1 MNLIPFSFRIVFSK
15 LLYILIAIAI
25 AIGFWLLL
33 NTFDKLLFFSPVWT
47 FYLPEDAISGFILTN
62 ISSILLGIL
71 VSMNIYVINDAKLK
85 ISNKSSLLSGTTL
98 GILSS
103 TCASC
108 SSIGFAIISTL
119 GGTGIAISNFLEV
132 YAIPLRIVSILILV
146 YALYLIHNKLTKSC
160 VIK

>member
-1 MNLIPFSFRIVFSK
+1 MILIPLSFRIVFSN
-15 LLYILIAIAI
+15 LSYILIATVVAVV
-25 AIGFWLLL
+25 FWIFL

-47 FYLPEDAISGFILTN
+47 FYLPEDAVLGFILTN
-62 ISSILLGIL
+62 LSSILLGIL
-71 VSMNIYVINDAKLK
+71 ISMNIYVIKRANLK
-85 ISNKSSLLSGTTL
+85 VSKSSLLSGTTI

-132 YAIPLRIVSILILV
+132 YAIPLRIISILILL
-146 YALYLIHNKLTKSC
+146 YGLYLVHNKLTKSC
-160 VIK
+160 VIQ

>member
-25 AIGFWLLL
+25 AVSFWILL

-47 FYLPEDAISGFILTN
+47 FYLPEDAIPGFILTN

-71 VSMNIYVINDAKLK
+71 ISMNIYVIKDAKLK

-108 SSIGFAIISTL
+108 SSVGFAIISTL

>member
-25 AIGFWLLL
+25 AVGFWILL

-71 VSMNIYVINDAKLK
+71 ISMNIYVIKDAKLK

-103 TCASC
+103 TCVSC
-108 SSIGFAIISTL
+108 SSVGFAIISTL

>member
-25 AIGFWLLL
+25 AVGFWLLL

-146 YALYLIHNKLTKSC
+146 YALYLIHIKLTKSC
-160 VIK
+160 IIK

>member
-25 AIGFWLLL
+25 AVGFWLLL

-103 TCASC
+103 TLCQLFIDRIC
-108 SSIGFAIISTL
+108 N
-119 GGTGIAISNFLEV
+119 NFNIRRNR
-132 YAIPLRIVSILILV
+132 YCNI
-146 YALYLIHNKLTKSC
+146 
-160 VIK
+160 

>member
-1 MNLIPFSFRIVFSK
+1 MILIPLSFRIVFSN
-15 LLYILIAIAI
+15 LLYILIATVVAVI
-25 AIGFWLLL
+25 FWIFL

-47 FYLPEDAISGFILTN
+47 FYLPDDAVLGFILTN
-62 ISSILLGIL
+62 LSSILLGIL
-71 VSMNIYVINDAKLK
+71 ISMNIYIIKRANLK
-85 ISNKSSLLSGTTL
+85 ISKSSLLSGTTL

-132 YAIPLRIVSILILV
+132 YAIPLRIISILILL
-146 YALYLIHNKLTKSC
+146 YGLYLVHNKLTKSC
-160 VIK
+160 VIQ

>member
-1 MNLIPFSFRIVFSK
+1 MILIPLSFRIVFSN
-15 LLYILIAIAI
+15 LSYILIASAV
-25 AIGFWLLL
+25 AVVFWIFL

-47 FYLPEDAISGFILTN
+47 FYLPEDAVLGFILTN
-62 ISSILLGIL
+62 LSSILLGIL
-71 VSMNIYVINDAKLK
+71 ISMNIYIIKRANLK
-85 ISNKSSLLSGTTL
+85 VSKSSLLSGTTL

-132 YAIPLRIVSILILV
+132 YAIPLRIISVLILL
-146 YALYLIHNKLTKSC
+146 YGLYLVHNKLTKSC
-160 VIK
+160 VIQ

>member
-1 MNLIPFSFRIVFSK
+1 MILIPLSFRIVFSN
-15 LLYILIAIAI
+15 LSYILIASAV
-25 AIGFWLLL
+25 AVVFWIFL

-47 FYLPEDAISGFILTN
+47 FYLPEDAVLGFILTN
-62 ISSILLGIL
+62 LSSILLGIL
-71 VSMNIYVINDAKLK
+71 ISMNIYIIKRANLK
-85 ISNKSSLLSGTTL
+85 VSKSSLLSGTTL

-132 YAIPLRIVSILILV
+132 YAIPLRIISILILL
-146 YALYLIHNKLTKSC
+146 YGLYLVHNKLTKSC
-160 VIK
+160 VIQ

>member
-1 MNLIPFSFRIVFSK
+1 MD
-15 LLYILIAIAI
+15 IL
-25 AIGFWLLL
+25 
-33 NTFDKLLFFSPVWT
+33 SSRRC
-47 FYLPEDAISGFILTN
+47 ISGFISTN

-71 VSMNIYVINDAKLK
+71 ISMNIYVIKDAKLK

>member
-25 AIGFWLLL
+25 AVGFWILL

-62 ISSILLGIL
+62 ISSIFLGIL
-71 VSMNIYVINDAKLK
+71 ISMNIYVIKDAKLK
-85 ISNKSSLLSGTTL
+85 ISNKSSLISGTTL

-108 SSIGFAIISTL
+108 SSVGFAIISTL

-132 YAIPLRIVSILILV
+132 YAIPLRVVSILILV
-146 YALYLIHNKLTKSC
+146 CALYLIHNKLTKSC

>member
-1 MNLIPFSFRIVFSK
+1 MILIPLSFRIVFSN
-15 LLYILIAIAI
+15 LSYILIATVVAVV
-25 AIGFWLLL
+25 FWIFL

-47 FYLPEDAISGFILTN
+47 FYLPEDAVLGFILTN
-62 ISSILLGIL
+62 LSSILLGIL
-71 VSMNIYVINDAKLK
+71 ISMNIYLIKRANLK
-85 ISNKSSLLSGTTL
+85 VSKSSLLSGTTI

-132 YAIPLRIVSILILV
+132 YAIPLRIISILILL
-146 YALYLIHNKLTKSC
+146 YGLYLVHNKLTKSC
-160 VIK
+160 VIQ

>member
-25 AIGFWLLL
+25 AVGFWILL

-71 VSMNIYVINDAKLK
+71 ISMNIYVIKDAKLK

-108 SSIGFAIISTL
+108 SSVGFAIISTL
-119 GGTGIAISNFLEV
+119 GGTGIAIFNFLEV

>member
-146 YALYLIHNKLTKSC
+146 YALY
-160 VIK
+160 

>member
-25 AIGFWLLL
+25 AVGFWLLL

>member
-15 LLYILIAIAI
+15 LLYILITISIAV
-25 AIGFWLLL
+25 GFWILL

-47 FYLPEDAISGFILTN
+47 FYLPKDAISGFILTN
-62 ISSILLGIL
+62 ISSILFGIL
-71 VSMNIYVINDAKLK
+71 LSMNIYVIKTAKLK
-85 ISNKSSLLSGTTL
+85 ISNKSSLFSGTTL

-108 SSIGFAIISTL
+108 SSIGFVIISTL
-119 GGTGIAISNFLEV
+119 GGTGIVISNFLEM

-146 YALYLIHNKLTKSC
+146 YVLYLIHNKLTRSC

>member
-1 MNLIPFSFRIVFSK
+1 MD
-15 LLYILIAIAI
+15 IL
-25 AIGFWLLL
+25 
-33 NTFDKLLFFSPVWT
+33 SSRRC
-47 FYLPEDAISGFILTN
+47 ISGFISTN

-71 VSMNIYVINDAKLK
+71 ISMNIYVIKDAKLK

-119 GGTGIAISNFLEV
+119 GGTGIAIFNFLEV

>member
-15 LLYILIAIAI
+15 LIYILIAIAI
-25 AIGFWLLL
+25 AVGFWILL

-47 FYLPEDAISGFILTN
+47 FYLPEDAIPGFILTN

-71 VSMNIYVINDAKLK
+71 ISMNIYVIKDAKIK

-108 SSIGFAIISTL
+108 SSVGFAIISTL

>member
-1 MNLIPFSFRIVFSK
+1 MILIPLSFRIVFSN
-15 LLYILIAIAI
+15 LLYILIASAV
-25 AIGFWLLL
+25 AVVFWIFL

-47 FYLPEDAISGFILTN
+47 FYLPEDAVLGFILTN
-62 ISSILLGIL
+62 LSSILLGIL
-71 VSMNIYVINDAKLK
+71 ISMNIYIIKRANLK
-85 ISNKSSLLSGTTL
+85 ISKSSLLSGTTL

-132 YAIPLRIVSILILV
+132 YAIPLRIISILILL
-146 YALYLIHNKLTKSC
+146 YGLYLVHNKLTKSC
-160 VIK
+160 VIQ

>member
-15 LLYILIAIAI
+15 LIYILIAIAI
-25 AIGFWLLL
+25 AVGFWILL

-47 FYLPEDAISGFILTN
+47 FYLPEDAILGFILTN

-71 VSMNIYVINDAKLK
+71 ISMNIYVIKDAKIK

-108 SSIGFAIISTL
+108 SSVGFAIISTL

>member
-15 LLYILIAIAI
+15 LIYILIAIAI
-25 AIGFWLLL
+25 AVGFWILL

-47 FYLPEDAISGFILTN
+47 FYLPEDAIPGFILTN

-71 VSMNIYVINDAKLK
+71 ISMNIYVIKDAKIK

-108 SSIGFAIISTL
+108 SSVGFAIISTL

-132 YAIPLRIVSILILV
+132 YVIPLRIVSILILV

>member
-25 AIGFWLLL
+25 AVGFWILL

-71 VSMNIYVINDAKLK
+71 ISMNIYVINDAKLK

-108 SSIGFAIISTL
+108 SSVGFAIISTL

>member
-1 MNLIPFSFRIVFSK
+1 MNLIPFSFSIIFSK

-25 AIGFWLLL
+25 AVGFWILL

-47 FYLPEDAISGFILTN
+47 FYLPEDAIPGFILTN

-71 VSMNIYVINDAKLK
+71 ISMNIYVIKDAKLK

-108 SSIGFAIISTL
+108 SSVGFAIISTL

>member
-15 LLYILIAIAI
+15 FIYILIAIAI
-25 AIGFWLLL
+25 AIGFWILL

-71 VSMNIYVINDAKLK
+71 ISMNIYVIKTVKLK
-85 ISNKSSLLSGTTL
+85 ISNKSSLFSGTTL

-108 SSIGFAIISTL
+108 SSIGFVIISTL
-119 GGTGIAISNFLEV
+119 GGTGIAISNFLEI

-146 YALYLIHNKLTKSC
+146 YALYLIHNKLTRSC